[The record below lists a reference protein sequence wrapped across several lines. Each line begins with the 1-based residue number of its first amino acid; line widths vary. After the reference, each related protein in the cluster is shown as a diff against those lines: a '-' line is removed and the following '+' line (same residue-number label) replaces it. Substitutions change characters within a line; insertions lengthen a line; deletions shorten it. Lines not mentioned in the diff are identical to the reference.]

1 MQKNSNLSSAV
12 KPSTKLH
19 TITKRLFNLDE
30 AAIYLGIPRK
40 TIKEMC
46 INGEIRFVRRSDQL
60 KDRRRYY
67 IDKGDMD
74 HWIESH
80 KQSNGG
86 Y

>member
-1 MQKNSNLSSAV
+1 MQNHSNFSSV
-12 KPSTKLH
+12 VTPHTKLH
-19 TITKRLFNLDE
+19 TIPKRLFNLDE

-46 INGEIRFVRRSDQL
+46 INGEILFVRRSDQL